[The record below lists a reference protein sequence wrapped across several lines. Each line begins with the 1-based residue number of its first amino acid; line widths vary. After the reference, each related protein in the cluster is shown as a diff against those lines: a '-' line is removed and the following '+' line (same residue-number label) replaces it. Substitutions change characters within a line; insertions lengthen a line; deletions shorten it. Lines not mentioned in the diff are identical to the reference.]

1 MRQSDGILYLLIA
14 LALAAVLI
22 LSTSGCSSATYRNE
36 SGEVS
41 DRFEGGTLRWKYMN
55 VVVDNAT
62 GVEYLIVENTDGSIA
77 VCPLYN
83 ADGTLCVE

>member
-22 LSTSGCSSATYRNE
+22 LSTSGCGSATYTDKD
-36 SGEVS
+36 GEVS
-41 DRFEGGTLRWKYMN
+41 ERFDGGSWRWKYMN
-55 VVVDNAT
+55 IVVDNST
-62 GVEYLIVENTDGSIA
+62 GVQYLIAEGVDGDIA

-83 ADGTLCVE
+83 ADGTLCTE